1 MIAVDTNVLLRLIIQ
16 DDPDQATLAKRLFL
30 DCFARLEPCFIAD
43 VVLCEVEWVLAS
55 QFRAK
60 RPEILAIF
68 QDLLA
73 EALFDFE
80 DRHAFRAALDA
91 YQQGSADLSDY
102 LIGEK
107 GLAHGAR
114 ITYTFD
120 RALRG
125 RDGFSVL
132 EAKGLS

>member
-1 MIAVDTNVLLRLIIQ
+1 VISVDTNVLLRLIIQ
-16 DDPDQATLAKRLFL
+16 DDPDQATLAKRLF
-30 DCFARLEPCFIAD
+30 
-43 VVLCEVEWVLAS
+43 
-55 QFRAK
+55 
-60 RPEILAIF
+60 LAIF